1 MYTLRL
7 TVRDD
12 EGSPVKQ
19 VELSATNDDEAVKLG
34 REQIAEQ
41 MPAGYKFVQAR
52 VCRGEQVIWS
62 SNDAISSSK

>member
-12 EGSPVKQ
+12 EVSPFKHVP
-19 VELSATNDDEAVKLG
+19 LSATKDDEAVKIG

-41 MPAGYKFVQAR
+41 MPAGYTFVQAR
-52 VCRGEQVIWS
+52 VCRAEEVIWS
-62 SNDAISSSK
+62 SNATSSSK